1 MCPPLANDLN
11 KRLTSSSDDARDNQS
26 SGIIKSPRHGSH
38 PDCRAP
44 LIQIDAPHT
53 ARAGTHPRAVRRRC
67 GSSPPSSSG
76 LARARQ
82 GTPLGSA
89 VYGALGT
96 HEGAFTLVPSPGPIT
111 APLWKAHASGFRQ
124 RPRLSSPTP
133 LLATRHARP
142 VESRMAFTPATG
154 TWPNPSFEATS
165 SGKLRLPTA
174 APQLKR

>member
-1 MCPPLANDLN
+1 MSNVRPRQLIGLV
-11 KRLTSSSDDARDNQS
+11 TSLQACRF
-26 SGIIKSPRHGSH
+26 GSQ
-38 PDCRAP
+38 RAP
-44 LIQIDAPHT
+44 ASART
-53 ARAGTHPRAVRRRC
+53 ARAGAHPRAVRRRC
-67 GSSPPSSSG
+67 SFSPPSSLG
-76 LARARQ
+76 LARAHQ
-82 GTPLGSA
+82 EVLLGSG
-89 VYGALGT
+89 VHGALGAI
-96 HEGAFTLVPSPGPIT
+96 EGAFTLVPSPGPIT
-111 APLWKAHASGFRQ
+111 APLGKAHAPRWRQ